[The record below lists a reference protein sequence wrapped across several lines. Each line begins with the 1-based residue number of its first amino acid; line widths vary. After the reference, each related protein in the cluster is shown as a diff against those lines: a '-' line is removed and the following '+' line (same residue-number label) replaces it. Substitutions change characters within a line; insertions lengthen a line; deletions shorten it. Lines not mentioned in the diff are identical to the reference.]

1 VQIGTYLSGWWA
13 SLLNHHGHVVLDS
26 LWVYTMGA
34 LQLPPPL
41 GLGDVLRGAFLWAGC
56 EEVTGAMCMVSWDK
70 SWLSKKDGGLG
81 V

>member
-1 VQIGTYLSGWWA
+1 MGL
-13 SLLNHHGHVVLDS
+13 HHGC
-26 LWVYTMGA
+26 A
-34 LQLPPPL
+34 AAAPPPPL